1 MSNTLSHAHNNFL
14 CYKYDWHI
22 QKFNDESRDSTI
34 HGVIPKNQ
42 SRSVYQHLPYYI
54 QAYLL
59 YVSVSLNQLSREHI
73 FLWYAVYNIVYIDNK
88 PRYNVPMVLSS
99 QDISSIAYVY
109 DILQF
114 GLEE

>member
-22 QKFNDESRDSTI
+22 QKFNDESRDPTI
-34 HGVIPKNQ
+34 HGVIPKKQ

-54 QAYLL
+54 QTYLL
-59 YVSVSLNQLSREHI
+59 YICLISREDI
-73 FLWYAVYNIVYIDNK
+73 YLWYAMYNIAYKDNK
-88 PRYNVPMVLSS
+88 PRYSIPMVLWS
-99 QDISSIAYVY
+99 QDISSTAYVY